1 MAAAKSSTSSSKP
14 VDKTVEKVAAEV
26 QEAVDAAEEAGHLG
40 VDPDPT
46 PNSHYTLSGVAA
58 GKPTPESDAEQ
69 ARKVRHQ
76 LDDAARQG

>member
-1 MAAAKSSTSSSKP
+1 MAAPKSTAGNKP

-26 QEAVDAAEEAGHLG
+26 QKTVDAAEEAGHLG

-46 PNSHYTLSGVAA
+46 PNEHYTLSGVTA
-58 GKPTPESDAEQ
+58 GKPTPETDVEH

-76 LDDAARQG
+76 LDDDARQG